1 MRAILRFLLLLIVAA
16 VVVLGV
22 MNFYFPDQLASLA
35 MDVERGA
42 AHLQRKETDI
52 PGGFHIVYLEG
63 GQGQPLILLH
73 GFGAD
78 KDNWTRVSR
87 FLTPHY
93 HVYAPDLPGFGESS
107 KPDSAGYS
115 IADQVGY
122 VAAFAAAVHLEKFDL
137 GGNSMGGDISA
148 SYAAA
153 HPQQVHS
160 LWLLAP
166 GGVSTAEPSDL
177 VKIIQAGQ
185 PNPLVAHTPEQY
197 QQLLNF
203 VFVKPP
209 FVPKAVL
216 GVLARRAADN
226 AKLDDKIFVQL
237 VNSAPLE
244 PQVTGLTTPTLVVW
258 GDHDRA
264 LSDTGAAVLTKL
276 MPNAKSVIMPD
287 MGHVPMIEAP
297 SKTAADYIQFR
308 ESLVH

>member
-1 MRAILRFLLLLIVAA
+1 VRAILRFLVFLIVIAVAA
-16 VVVLGV
+16 IAV
-22 MNFYFPDQLASLA
+22 MNFYFPDQLAKLA
-35 MDVERGA
+35 MNAERGA
-42 AHLQRKETDI
+42 AHLQRRETDI
-52 PGGFHIVYLEG
+52 PGGLHIVYLEG

-107 KPDSAGYS
+107 KPDTAGYS
-115 IADQVGY
+115 IADQVSY
-122 VAAFAAAVHLEKFDL
+122 VAAFAAAVHIDHFDL
-137 GGNSMGGDISA
+137 GGNSMGGDIAA

-166 GGVSTAEPSDL
+166 GGVATSEPSDL
-177 VKIIQAGQ
+177 VKIIQAGGA
-185 PNPLVAHTPEQY
+185 NPLVARTPAQY

-209 FVPKAVL
+209 FVPSAVL

-226 AKLDDKIFVQL
+226 ATLNDKIFVQL

-264 LSDTGAAVLTKL
+264 LSYTGAAVLTKL

-287 MGHVPMIEAP
+287 IGHLPMIEVP
-297 SKTAADYIQFR
+297 SRTAADYIQFR
-308 ESLVH
+308 ESLEH